1 MPTVGE
7 GCQRL
12 SKIWRK
18 PQGLFLSYPKKDRID
33 HILGHPRYDGVKFI
47 VLSDGNESWDSA
59 IKAQEA
65 WVANPNAAMRLRK

>member
-1 MPTVGE
+1 MEKATRFVFSVI
-7 GCQRL
+7 RN
-12 SKIWRK
+12 
-18 PQGLFLSYPKKDRID
+18 KDRID

-47 VLSDGNESWDSA
+47 VVNDGNESWDSA